1 MLLLVHILRAFD
13 LLSLVE
19 LHLILTSRSSTLRV
33 MVLQVI
39 IVAARVLCALWSLIV
54 YDIKVATLLVA
65 PVLQLDFDFRYA
77 ILTSFRC

>member
-19 LHLILTSRSSTLRV
+19 LHLILTSRSSTLLV

-65 PVLQLDFDFRYA
+65 PVL
-77 ILTSFRC
+77 